1 MRDYLSYL
9 HILLAVLTPDL
20 MAYNK
25 SMSSVRTSVEWI
37 FGDIIKSFKFL
48 DFKNNLTIGLS
59 TVGKM
64 YIIRSLIRNALTC
77 MYGNQSFELF
87 SLEPPL
93 IQEYFS

>member
-1 MRDYLSYL
+1 MRGYLSYL
-9 HILLAVLTPDL
+9 HILLAVLTPDM

-48 DFKNNLTIGLS
+48 DFKNNLKIGLS

-64 YIIRSLIRNALTC
+64 YIIRSLNRNALTC
-77 MYGNQSFELF
+77 MYGNQSCEFF